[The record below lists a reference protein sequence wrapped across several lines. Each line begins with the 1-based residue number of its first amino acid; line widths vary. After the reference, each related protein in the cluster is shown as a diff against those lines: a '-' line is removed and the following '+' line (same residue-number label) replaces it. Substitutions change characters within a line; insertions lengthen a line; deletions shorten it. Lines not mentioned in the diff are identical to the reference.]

1 MAANN
6 SCFIFDV
13 DGTLTDARQPMDA
26 EFESFFKS
34 WMQDKNVYLVS
45 GSDLEKIE
53 EQVPEN
59 ILLKCKGIFSCMG
72 NEYWKNGELV
82 YQKKFELDDD
92 ALEWL
97 CSQIDSS
104 EFGYRKPPHF
114 EFRSGSINFSVV
126 GRGASKYLRDFYY
139 VWDEARKERENI
151 AKEFNKKF
159 KKKYSVE
166 ALLGGQ
172 ISLDIQKI
180 GSDKGQVFEHLPHDA
195 TIFFG
200 DRCYQGGNDFA
211 LAKKCNTYW
220 QVEGWKDTQQI
231 IQKNYA

>member
-1 MAANN
+1 MESNN

-26 EFESFFKS
+26 KFESFFKS
-34 WMQDKNVYLVS
+34 WMQGKNVYLVS

-72 NEYWKNGELV
+72 NEYWKDGELV
-82 YQKKFELDDD
+82 YQKEFELDDD

-97 CSQIDSS
+97 CSKIDNSGFS
-104 EFGYRKPPHF
+104 YRKPPHF

-139 VWDEARKERENI
+139 AWDETNQEREKI

-166 ALLGGQ
+166 ALLGGK

-180 GSDKGQVFEHLPHDA
+180 GDDKGQILEHLAHDT

-200 DRCYQGGNDFA
+200 DKCYEGGNDYS
-211 LAKKCNTYW
+211 LAQKVDTFW
-220 QVEGWKDTQQI
+220 QVNNWEETYKI
-231 IQKNYA
+231 LISKYE

>member
-1 MAANN
+1 MNN

-26 EFESFFKS
+26 EFETFFKS

-53 EQVPEN
+53 QQVPEN

-72 NEYWKNGELV
+72 NEYWRDGELV
-82 YQKKFELDDD
+82 YQKEFELEDD
-92 ALEWL
+92 ALKWL
-97 CSQIDSS
+97 SSKIDKSA
-104 EFGYRKPPHF
+104 FDYKKPPHF

-139 VWDEARKERENI
+139 VWDETNKEREKI
-151 AKEFNKKF
+151 AQEFNKRF

-180 GSDKGQVFEHLPHDA
+180 GSDKGQVLEHLKYDN

-200 DRCYQGGNDFA
+200 DRC
-211 LAKKCNTYW
+211 
-220 QVEGWKDTQQI
+220 
-231 IQKNYA
+231 

>member
-1 MAANN
+1 MNN

-26 EFESFFKS
+26 EFEAFFKS
-34 WMQDKNVYLVS
+34 WMQNKNVYLVS

-53 EQVPEN
+53 EQIPEN

-72 NEYWKNGELV
+72 NEYWRGGELV
-82 YQKKFELDDD
+82 YQKEFELEDD
-92 ALEWL
+92 ALKWL
-97 CSQIDSS
+97 SSKIDKS
-104 EFGYRKPPHF
+104 EFDYRKPPHF

-139 VWDEARKERENI
+139 VWDETNKEREKI
-151 AKEFNKKF
+151 AQEFNKRF

-180 GSDKGQVFEHLPHDA
+180 GSDKGQVLEHLKYDN

-200 DRCYQGGNDFA
+200 DRCYEGGNDFA
-211 LAKKCNTYW
+211 LAKKCNACW
-220 QVEGWKDTQQI
+220 QVEGWEDTKKI
-231 IQKNYA
+231 IKKNY

>member
-1 MAANN
+1 MNN

-26 EFESFFKS
+26 EFEAFFKS
-34 WMQDKNVYLVS
+34 WMQNKNVYLVS
-45 GSDLEKIE
+45 GSDLEKIA
-53 EQVPEN
+53 EQIPEN

-72 NEYWKNGELV
+72 NEYWRDGELV
-82 YQKKFELDDD
+82 YQKEFELEDD
-92 ALEWL
+92 ALKWL
-97 CSQIDSS
+97 SSKIDKS
-104 EFGYRKPPHF
+104 EFDYRKPPHF

-139 VWDEARKERENI
+139 VWDETNKEREKI
-151 AKEFNKKF
+151 AQEFNKRF

-180 GSDKGQVFEHLPHDA
+180 GSDKGQVLEHLKYDT

-200 DRCYQGGNDFA
+200 DRCYEGGNDFA
-211 LAKKCNTYW
+211 LAKKCNVYW
-220 QVEGWKDTQQI
+220 QVEGWKDTKKI
-231 IQKNYA
+231 IKKNY

>member
-1 MAANN
+1 MNN

-26 EFESFFKS
+26 EFEAFFKS
-34 WMQDKNVYLVS
+34 WMQNKNVYLVS

-53 EQVPEN
+53 EQIPEN

-72 NEYWKNGELV
+72 NEYWRGGELV
-82 YQKKFELDDD
+82 YQKEFELEDD
-92 ALEWL
+92 ALKWL
-97 CSQIDSS
+97 SSKIDKS
-104 EFGYRKPPHF
+104 EFDYRKPPHF

-139 VWDEARKERENI
+139 VWDETNKEREKI
-151 AKEFNKKF
+151 AQEFNKRF

-180 GSDKGQVFEHLPHDA
+180 GSDKGQVLKHLKYDNI
-195 TIFFG
+195 IFFG
-200 DRCYQGGNDFA
+200 DRCYEGGNDFA

-220 QVEGWKDTQQI
+220 QVEGWKDTKKI
-231 IQKNYA
+231 IKKNY

>member
-34 WMQDKNVYLVS
+34 WMQDKSVYLVS
-45 GSDLEKIE
+45 GSDLEKIK

-72 NEYWKNGELV
+72 NEYWKDGELV
-82 YQKKFELDDD
+82 YQKEFELDDD
-92 ALEWL
+92 ALKWL
-97 CSQIDSS
+97 SSKIDNS

-114 EFRSGSINFSVV
+114 EFRFGSINFSVV

-139 VWDEARKERENI
+139 VWDETNKEREKI
-151 AKEFNKKF
+151 AQAFNKRF

-180 GSDKGQVFEHLPHDA
+180 GSDKGQVLEHLKCDN

-200 DRCYQGGNDFA
+200 DRCYEGGNDFA
-211 LAKKCNTYW
+211 LANKCNAFW
-220 QVEGWKDTQQI
+220 QVEGWKGTKKI
-231 IQKNYA
+231 IETKY